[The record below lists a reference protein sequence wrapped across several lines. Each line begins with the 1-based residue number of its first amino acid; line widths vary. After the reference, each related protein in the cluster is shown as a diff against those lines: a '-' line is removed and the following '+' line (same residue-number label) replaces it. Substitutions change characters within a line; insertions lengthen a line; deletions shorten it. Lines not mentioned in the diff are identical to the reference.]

1 MNRWLIETYYKLY
14 TKLHLLGMAVLV
26 EVFLALDVSLF
37 LAFPQL
43 LIMFAMIALY
53 RKFGEAMLEKAYEW
67 AGKYR
72 SLFYIMLFLIA
83 SNYAFYTGI
92 NLDIF

>member
-1 MNRWLIETYYKLY
+1 MNRWLIKTYYKMY
-14 TKLHLLGMAVLV
+14 IKLHLLGMAVLV

-43 LIMFAMIALY
+43 LIMLFLIALY
-53 RKFGEAMLEKAYEW
+53 RKFGKAMLEKAYEW

-72 SLFYIMLFLIA
+72 PLFYIMLFLIA
-83 SNYAFYTGI
+83 SNYVFYIGI
-92 NLDIF
+92 NLDVF

>member
-43 LIMFAMIALY
+43 LIMLFLIALY
-53 RKFGEAMLEKAYEW
+53 RKFGAAMLEKAYEW

-72 SLFYIMLFLIA
+72 PLFYVMLFLIV

-92 NLDIF
+92 NLDVF